1 MYMYS
6 SYVLINIRNNDQ
18 KCFLWFHVRLIN
30 PVKIFPGRITKKD
43 KGLLNDLDYGGVEN
57 G

>member
-57 G
+57 D